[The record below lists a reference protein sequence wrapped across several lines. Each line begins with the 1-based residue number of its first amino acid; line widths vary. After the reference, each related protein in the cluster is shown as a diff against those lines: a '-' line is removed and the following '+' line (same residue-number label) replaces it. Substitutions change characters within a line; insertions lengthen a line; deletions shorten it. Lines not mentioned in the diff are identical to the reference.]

1 MSLGGA
7 SKHFLLT
14 SMEMPEDVVMLG
26 EIYRNMIGRA
36 SNLSRTQSVSIQ
48 LEMGMDMTYMIA

>member
-1 MSLGGA
+1 MAVAVFPLSRLSAAPLSALSCSGETQSSVSLGGA

-26 EIYRNMIGRA
+26 EIR
-36 SNLSRTQSVSIQ
+36 
-48 LEMGMDMTYMIA
+48 